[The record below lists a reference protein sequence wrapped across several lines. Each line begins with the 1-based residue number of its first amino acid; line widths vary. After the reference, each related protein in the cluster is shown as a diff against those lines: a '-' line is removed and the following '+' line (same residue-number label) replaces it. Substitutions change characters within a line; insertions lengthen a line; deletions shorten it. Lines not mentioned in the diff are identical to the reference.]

1 MRFEELQREKYE
13 EGYDMGVF
21 AGRASGIVE
30 GRTEGKI
37 YTLAGL
43 VRDGM
48 LPLDEAARRVDMSA
62 ADFEAVLKK
71 LS

>member
-1 MRFEELQREKYE
+1 MRFEELQRDKYE
-13 EGYDMGVF
+13 EGYDI
-21 AGRASGIVE
+21 GIA
-30 GRTEGKI
+30 EGKL